1 MSMFGGNTN
10 WMQGLQNLFAQYPQ
24 GSSWGGQQGQ
34 QSTLPSEYGGNWV
47 GITSPFTNPW
57 GSQQAQQSQQ
67 QARIPTYG
75 QALAG
80 GAAADFARGEQARQQ
95 ELGMYMG
102 LLGNLMGSMQG
113 AGQMVQDV
121 RAAQPQGW
129 QMMQQQAQNI
139 RQAADKGTEYFDL
152 AKKQMEASL
161 GETRQRFGES
171 IGTLQQSRAGFD
183 AGRRD
188 DTAANV
194 MGIQQQYK
202 NQLDSIARRDDLT
215 DEQKGLM
222 QDELKQSMRQQ
233 SSAMAA
239 QADAQARQ
247 TMLGLDQNIA
257 QMQAQAAQG
266 IGQMGFG
273 VGQTIGQLGMQSAAQ
288 RQQAEENISN
298 FYNNMYQYNTS
309 MLQGAQA
316 AALNYALQGNQAMA
330 SIINASPFG
339 PTSIFGTIA
348 HMIQA
353 VDEDRS
359 RQLSPQMAQ
368 MFGGLR

>member
-1 MSMFGGNTN
+1 MSMFGGNTD
-10 WMQGLQNLFAQYPQ
+10 WMRGLQSLFAQYPQ
-24 GSSWGGQQGQ
+24 GSSWGGQQEP
-34 QSTLPSEYGGNWV
+34 LPSRYAGNWSSV
-47 GITSPFTNPW
+47 TSTFADPW
-57 GSQQAQQSQQ
+57 GSQQAQQAKQ

-121 RAAQPQGW
+121 RAAQPKGW
-129 QMMQQQAQNI
+129 QMMQRQAQNM
-139 RQAADKGTEYFDL
+139 REAANQGAKYFDL
-152 AKKQMEASL
+152 AKKQMESAL

-183 AGRRD
+183 VGRRD

-202 NQLDSIARRDDLT
+202 NQIDSIARRDDLT

-257 QMQAQAAQG
+257 QMQAQAAQD
-266 IGQMGFG
+266 IGQLGFG
-273 VGQTIGQLGMQSAAQ
+273 VGQTLGQLGMQSAAQ

-316 AALNYALQGNQAMA
+316 AALNYALQGNQTMA

-359 RQLSPQMAQ
+359 NPFSPQMAR